1 MLLYHNI
8 FLENWTRAILG
19 KDQVWFVEVLIHNQ
33 VFHNKLLNDL
43 CAFLLNV
50 LFLQSAFRFYSLY
63 HVMIEVCCQNVSSKK
78 YEQLNFLFKINKR
91 TPLFDKRALRL
102 SRVTVGDW
110 IPPKWQLFLTILNQ
124 TKKKFLKRDTFEQS
138 FWSPAT
144 LTF

>member
-1 MLLYHNI
+1 MKILSNYLVNNRSKYYLRYISFNQISEMLLYHNI

-19 KDQVWFVEVLIHNQ
+19 KDEVWFVEVLIHNQ

-78 YEQLNFLFKINKR
+78 YEQLNFLFKMN
-91 TPLFDKRALRL
+91 
-102 SRVTVGDW
+102 W
-110 IPPKWQLFLTILNQ
+110 IKM
-124 TKKKFLKRDTFEQS
+124 FLKKCSLLQ
-138 FWSPAT
+138 
-144 LTF
+144 